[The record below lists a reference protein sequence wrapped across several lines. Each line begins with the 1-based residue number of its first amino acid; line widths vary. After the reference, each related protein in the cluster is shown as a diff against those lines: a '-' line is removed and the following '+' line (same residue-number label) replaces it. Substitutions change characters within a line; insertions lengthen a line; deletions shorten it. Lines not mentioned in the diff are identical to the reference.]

1 MVDGRISIDNGE
13 VERFIRRIGV
23 GRHNWLF
30 TGSDAAGK
38 RLCTVA
44 SLCATCRKL
53 GINPCE
59 YLRDALLAAGSG
71 MSAKSLVA
79 DFTPWAWAEK
89 KAQQATAEK
98 LAAVGAAV
106 GESVVAA

>member
-1 MVDGRISIDNGE
+1 
-13 VERFIRRIGV
+13 V

-30 TGSDAAGK
+30 TGSDDAGE

-53 GINPCE
+53 GIDPWK

-71 MSAKSLVA
+71 MSSKELVA
-79 DFTPWAWAEK
+79 GFTPWAWAQK
-89 KAQQATAEK
+89 QAEQAGAEK
-98 LAAVGAAV
+98 VATKKGVV
-106 GESVVAA
+106 GENIVAV